1 MNQNA
6 RVDRFISRMKN
17 EVSQPKNEIY
27 ENANLVKRINSIL
40 TQKPVA
46 PRLKNITIIKSFL
59 VSGMVMNR
67 Q

>member
-6 RVDRFISRMKN
+6 RVDRFINIMKN
-17 EVSQPKNEIY
+17 EVSQPKNEM
-27 ENANLVKRINSIL
+27 
-40 TQKPVA
+40 QKPVA

-59 VSGMVMNR
+59 VSGIVMNR